1 MIEVTLHSYLQV
13 RPLKYRNT
21 NCLRCL
27 LKESQIVSGYMKAVV
42 ELQGIESSYIENS
55 YGDFFYA
62 ITQLYKPQ
70 SIVELGTFMGY
81 SALHMAAAFRDCP
94 GSKTQMFL
102 VDLWDNYPY
111 RHCSLETTRDNFT
124 KNKLLIL
131 ENCEIDFLNQ
141 NAYEVADTF
150 DNASVDLL
158 HVDISNDG
166 ESLGKIMSLW
176 HDKIREGGILLMEGG
191 SPERDKIPWMI
202 EYKKTP
208 IADFLNS
215 NWFKTHYEFV
225 ILCPYPSL
233 TFARRIK

>member
-1 MIEVTLHSYLQV
+1 MIVVTLYSYLQV
-13 RPLKYRNT
+13 CLLKYRNI
-21 NCLRCL
+21 NCLNRL
-27 LKESQIVSGYMKAVV
+27 LIELQIVSGYMKAVF

-62 ITQLYKPQ
+62 IAQLYKPQ
-70 SIVELGTFMGY
+70 RIVELGTFMGY

-94 GSKTQMFL
+94 DSKTHLSL
-102 VDLWDNYPY
+102 VDLWDNYPF
-111 RHCSLETTRDNFT
+111 RHCSLETTRENFK
-124 KNKLLIL
+124 KNKLHNLK
-131 ENCEIDFLNQ
+131 NCEISFLNKS
-141 NAYEVADTF
+141 AYDVADSF
-150 DNASVDLL
+150 DNGSVDLL

-166 ESLGKIMSLW
+166 QSQEKTISLW

-191 SPERDKIPWMI
+191 SPERDKISWMV
-202 EYKKTP
+202 EYNKTP

-215 NWFKTHYEFV
+215 SWFKAQYEFV